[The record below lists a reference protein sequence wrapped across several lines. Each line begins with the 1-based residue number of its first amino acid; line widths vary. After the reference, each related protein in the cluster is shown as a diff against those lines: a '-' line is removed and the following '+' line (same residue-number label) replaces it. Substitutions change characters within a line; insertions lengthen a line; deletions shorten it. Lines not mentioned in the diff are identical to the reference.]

1 MPEQPIITNDKPTT
15 ELKLTTGGSSEDELR
30 AQAVKQVERV
40 RAFKL
45 HLAASFLGMLLL
57 AVIWAISE
65 YHNAGGWPSDGF
77 SQSSGVSHV
86 WNDWII
92 WPLIAWVF
100 IMAVRAYAVFVHRP
114 ASEADIQREMS
125 RIRSTH

>member
-1 MPEQPIITNDKPTT
+1 MPEQLITTDDKPTI
-15 ELKLTTGGSSEDELR
+15 ELKLTKTSGDDDQLR

-57 AVIWAISE
+57 TAIWAISE
-65 YHNAGGWPSDGF
+65 YHNAGGWAHSF
-77 SQSSGVSHV
+77 SQSSGTPHV

-92 WPLIAWVF
+92 WPWMVWVF
-100 IMAVRAYAVFVHRP
+100 VMAVRAYAVFMRRP
-114 ASEADIQREMS
+114 ASETEIQREMD
-125 RIRSTH
+125 RIRRAH

>member
-1 MPEQPIITNDKPTT
+1 MPEQSITTNDKPTS
-15 ELKLTTGGSSEDELR
+15 ELKLTTVSGEDELR

-40 RAFKL
+40 RSFKL
-45 HLAASFLGMLLL
+45 HLFASFLGMLLL
-57 AVIWAISE
+57 ACIWAIGE
-65 YHNAGGWPSDGF
+65 YHNAGGWPHSF

-100 IMAVRAYAVFVHRP
+100 VMAVRAYAVFVRRP
-114 ASEADIQREMS
+114 ASDADIQREMN
-125 RIRSTH
+125 RIRQAH